1 MLSEGV
7 DVMNM
12 MEGSFDFKQFQVDIT
27 SLPLP
32 PSLPIPFPIHTQ
44 KHCYLQQIPMT
55 LYEVYS
61 NCCIVWLLCHGCEC
75 SVGLFQGKLDTGKAA
90 VIGHSFGGATTIQAL
105 SEDQRFL

>member
-12 MEGSFDFKQFQVDIT
+12 MEGSFDFKQFQVDIS

-32 PSLPIPFPIHTQ
+32 PSLPFPIHAQ

-55 LYEVYS
+55 LYEV
-61 NCCIVWLLCHGCEC
+61 
-75 SVGLFQGKLDTGKAA
+75 
-90 VIGHSFGGATTIQAL
+90 
-105 SEDQRFL
+105 